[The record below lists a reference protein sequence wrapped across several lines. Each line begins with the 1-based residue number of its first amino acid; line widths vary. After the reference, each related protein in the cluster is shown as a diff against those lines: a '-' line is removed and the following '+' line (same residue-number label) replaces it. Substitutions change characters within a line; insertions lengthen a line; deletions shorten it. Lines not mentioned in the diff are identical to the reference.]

1 MEGYIY
7 CIKSYLTKNKP
18 IYRIDSTDDVN
29 DIINITKAH
38 NLSVEHKFN
47 NSQILLSKRVK
58 DYEDKADLVYYI
70 MRQNYE
76 QDENNFFEGVSEYY
90 IAALFE
96 LMDGEDYKYNES
108 EVPAKRIKKN

>member
-1 MEGYIY
+1 
-7 CIKSYLTKNKP
+7 
-18 IYRIDSTDDVN
+18 
-29 DIINITKAH
+29 
-38 NLSVEHKFN
+38 
-47 NSQILLSKRVK
+47 
-58 DYEDKADLVYYI
+58 